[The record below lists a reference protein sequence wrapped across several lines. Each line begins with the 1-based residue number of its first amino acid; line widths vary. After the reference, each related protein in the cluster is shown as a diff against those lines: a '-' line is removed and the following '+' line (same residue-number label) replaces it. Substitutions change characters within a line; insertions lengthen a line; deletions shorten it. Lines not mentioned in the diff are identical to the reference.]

1 MGNEILLS
9 AMPTVGYL
17 EYSDEKGENNE
28 DL

>member
-1 MGNEILLS
+1 MGNQISL
-9 AMPTVGYL
+9 ATMPTEEYL